1 MVCQLNLS
9 KINVIKSTNLINAFF
24 FRLYALEREEDL
36 EKKYEEYS
44 TGGESKMENEDFDYT
59 KW

>member
-44 TGGESKMENEDFDYT
+44 TGGESKMENEDFDYA

>member
-44 TGGESKMENEDFDYT
+44 TGGESKMENEDSDYA